1 MTNRLKKIYIV
12 ALAAILSICAG
23 FALLLARPTSA
34 SAETAVKMTIYY
46 GNTGEK
52 LNEITLDTTSGA
64 KIPDSV
70 FDDLTARF
78 GSDEN
83 DYYGVQSFDT
93 TADGSNIFVSFATFK
108 NSTFLSSKDM
118 AIYIYRKEYI
128 KIALKDGTET
138 KGYLTIPYDKKINE
152 VTLEEINAVQGVQK
166 SGFALTG
173 ITPSGIDSTF
183 PKEGVRALN
192 LVYNQNVTLVFKNE
206 TGSKVLATRERAQ
219 GTYYDTRNDA
229 ELQAAAKK
237 EGYLLVGWRADL
249 TSSTYFNAFN
259 VPDAATYFYAVYEN
273 NAEDKVRITF
283 KDGETVLYTAQI
295 PTGDALTLA
304 DYPELEE
311 KTKKAGYTFKGW
323 QSEGGTFVKAG
334 SLRLLNAYKDT
345 TYTAVYES
353 TGQKRYYVIFYVDGE
368 ERESHSA
375 KPGVDIIFSDYAD
388 VLALQ
393 EKEGYNF
400 KGWRKRGDKNG
411 EILTEKYVYRIGD
424 EVDGVELEAVFV
436 KKSFFE
442 ENFGM
447 GISTGGFIVIV
458 LAVYLLSFRR
468 RRR

>member
-283 KDGETVLYTAQI
+283 KDGETVLLTAEI
-295 PTGDALTLA
+295 ITGEAPALA
-304 DYPELEE
+304 DYPELSE
-311 KTKKAGYTFKGW
+311 KVKKTGYTFKGW
-323 QSEGGTFVKAG
+323 RSEGGTFIEAG
-334 SLRLLNAYKDT
+334 SLRLLNAYRDT
-345 TYTAVYES
+345 TYTAVYDEDDQ
-353 TGQKRYYVIFYVDGE
+353 TLYYMVTLYVDNYRVGRYLVKKGE
-368 ERESHSA
+368 DF
-375 KPGVDIIFSDYAD
+375 VFAD
-388 VLALQ
+388 HAELLEAQ
-393 EKEGYNF
+393 KKDGYNF
-400 KGWRKRGDKNG
+400 KGWQLTKGLKK
-411 EILTEKYVYRIGD
+411 ELYTEKLPSQAD
-424 EVDGVELEAVFV
+424 DVELDAVFEAQSWLQ
-436 KKSFFE
+436 K
-442 ENFGM
+442 NLG
-447 GISTGGFIVIV
+447 GISTGGIIVIGV
-458 LAVYLLSFRR
+458 AVYFLLFRR
-468 RRR
+468 RRRR